1 MLKTVYLLVSGIIA
15 IMALFYTWLRIEQ
28 IRYGYLISQR
38 YEYLI
43 ELRRTNEKLNLELN
57 YLTSPAHLQEI
68 AQKEFSMR
76 PPKSQEII
84 LIQLPSSILKETQQ
98 TEPTPRPSDMLPP
111 KEQTSSSPSTSL
123 STQEK
128 KPSPPPHSSSEK
140 GKKAKATTTKKE
152 SRP

>member
-98 TEPTPRPSDMLPP
+98 IEPTPQSSSKLPP
-111 KEQTSSSPSTSL
+111 KEQTTSSPSASL
-123 STQEK
+123 STQE

>member
-1 MLKTVYLLVSGIIA
+1 MLKMVYLLVSAIIA

-98 TEPTPRPSDMLPP
+98 IEPTPRPSDMLPP
-111 KEQTSSSPSTSL
+111 KEQTTSSPSTSL

-128 KPSPPPHSSSEK
+128 PSPPPHSPSEK

>member
-1 MLKTVYLLVSGIIA
+1 MLKMVYLLVSAIIA

-38 YEYLI
+38 YEHLI

-84 LIQLPSSILKETQQ
+84 LIQLPSSILKEIQQ

-111 KEQTSSSPSTSL
+111 K
-123 STQEK
+123 EK

>member
-1 MLKTVYLLVSGIIA
+1 MLKMVYLLVSAIIA

-98 TEPTPRPSDMLPP
+98 IEPTPQSSSKLPP
-111 KEQTSSSPSTSL
+111 KEQTTSSPSASL
-123 STQEK
+123 STQE
-128 KPSPPPHSSSEK
+128 KPSPPPHSPSEK

>member
-1 MLKTVYLLVSGIIA
+1 MMKTVYLLVSGIIA

-57 YLTSPAHLQEI
+57 YLTSPTHLQEI

-76 PPKSQEII
+76 PPNPREII
-84 LIQLPSSILKETQQ
+84 LIQIPSSILKETQQ
-98 TEPTPRPSDMLPP
+98 TETLPRLSSSLPP
-111 KEQTSSSPSTSL
+111 KEQTSPSLSTSL

-128 KPSPPPHSSSEK
+128 SSTPPHSPSEK